1 MAGESVF
8 SGESKNVEYKVAV
21 PDKSEK
27 YLKTI
32 VAFANTQGDNWLSA
46 KTIRPVR

>member
-21 PDKSEK
+21 PDKVRNMRK
-27 YLKTI
+27 Y
-32 VAFANTQGDNWLSA
+32 
-46 KTIRPVR
+46 